1 MRAYPLIADFVAI
14 TDASGTLASD
24 VGQRSIHPTLVFSAY
39 AYRFVPQN

>member
-1 MRAYPLIADFVAI
+1 MRPYPLIGDFVAI
-14 TDASGTLASD
+14 TDGGTLASD